1 MSAAAL
7 LLGACSQAVPSNEPA
22 TAQAQAAQRAREALA
37 QHLDLSVDEVTVA
50 GVEART
56 WSDSSMGCG
65 QPGSMALTVI
75 TEGYAVSATVQG
87 RAYDVHV
94 SGENA
99 LVCGNAG
106 LVRRDRSPAVRATGI
121 DVLMERARQDLAQ
134 RLRADPAQ
142 IRLDGVK
149 GQQWPDSSLGCPLQ
163 DETIEAGPVDGLVL
177 ALRYRGRLYFYHTDR
192 VSLRPCPA
200 IDAE

>member
-22 TAQAQAAQRAREALA
+22 TAQTLAAQRARQALA
-37 QHLDLSVDEVTVA
+37 QHLGLPVDEVTVA
-50 GVEART
+50 GVEARS
-56 WSDSSMGCG
+56 WSDSNMGCG

-75 TEGYAVSATVQG
+75 TDGYAVSATAQG
-87 RAYDVHV
+87 RPYAVHV
-94 SGENA
+94 SGDNA
-99 LVCGNAG
+99 IVCGKTG
-106 LVRRDRSPAVRATGI
+106 LVRRDSEPAIRAQGI

-134 RLRADPAQ
+134 RLAVDPAQ

-149 GQQWPDSSLGCPLQ
+149 GQQWPDSGLGCPLQ

-177 ALRYRGRLYFYHTDR
+177 ALRYRGRPYFYHTDR
-192 VSLRPCPA
+192 ESLRPCPA

>member
-1 MSAAAL
+1 
-7 LLGACSQAVPSNEPA
+7 
-22 TAQAQAAQRAREALA
+22 
-37 QHLDLSVDEVTVA
+37 
-50 GVEART
+50 
-56 WSDSSMGCG
+56 MGCG